1 MKKSLVSIDMN
12 GNGVHNV
19 PAPTSNTDVANKYY
33 VDQAIANAG
42 IGGGGGV
49 GSFSVQDDNQGNI
62 SLLFSAATMSVTDD
76 NNGNVGL
83 IFN

>member
-1 MKKSLVSIDMN
+1 MKKTIVSLDMS
-12 GNGVHNV
+12 GNGIHNLAT
-19 PAPTSNTDVANKYY
+19 PSANTDAANKYY

-42 IGGGGGV
+42 VGGGGGG

-62 SLLFSAATMSVTDD
+62 SLLFTAATMSVTDD